1 MRKAIRVC
9 SLLCMA
15 LLLVGIMSCGNVSG
29 ANGSEPDTWT
39 KVTNIN
45 DIKGTWEGSITIDFL
60 AQMKEGSTGD
70 PELDAL
76 CADTPIK
83 TTVGIKYP
91 VEEDIMMTLTMD
103 LSDTIEKIAEK
114 TGMESSEISQLMEE
128 RFLPDTEATQPV
140 SVEYFKEWVEAFSLT
155 INQHKTKLKM
165 EVDMETYVILDK
177 K

>member
-1 MRKAIRVC
+1 MKKAIRVC

-45 DIKGTWEGSITIDFL
+45 DIKGTWEGSTTVDFL
-60 AQMKEGSTGD
+60 DLIGENGTTGD
-70 PELDAL
+70 PAVDAL
-76 CADTPIK
+76 YADAPIK
-83 TTVGIKYP
+83 MTVGIKYP
-91 VEEDIMMTLTMD
+91 VVGNIELTLALD
-103 LSDTIEKIAEK
+103 FSNAIKKIAEN
-114 TGMESSEISQLMEE
+114 TGMEPSEISQMMEDNY
-128 RFLPDTEATQPV
+128 LTSTETETIPA
-140 SVEYFKEWVEAFSLT
+140 EYFEQFVEEASLT

-165 EVDMETYVILDK
+165 QMDMETYIILEK